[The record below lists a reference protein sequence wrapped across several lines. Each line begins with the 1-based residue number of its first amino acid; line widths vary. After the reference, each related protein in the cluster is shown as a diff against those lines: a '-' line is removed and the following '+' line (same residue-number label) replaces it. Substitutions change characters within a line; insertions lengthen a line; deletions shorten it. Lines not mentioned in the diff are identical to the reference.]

1 MLRTFQRTLVSHTLV
16 ANLTVANMSFNA
28 FRENKLV
35 AKISGFRVLFSND
48 RILFSHDRI
57 LFSHDRILFSHDR
70 ILFSHDRI
78 LFSHDRIFFCNS
90 TKHLGPF
97 SPIKRKILNRRREF
111 MFSQELANIVR

>member
-35 AKISGFRVLFSND
+35 AKISGFRVLFS
-48 RILFSHDRI
+48 
-57 LFSHDRILFSHDR
+57 
-70 ILFSHDRI
+70 
-78 LFSHDRIFFCNS
+78 HDRIFFCNS
-90 TKHLGPF
+90 TKHLCPF

>member
-1 MLRTFQRTLVSHTLV
+1 MLRPFQRTLVSHTLV
-16 ANLTVANMSFNA
+16 ANLTVANMSFNT

-35 AKISGFRVLFSND
+35 AKISGFRVLFSN
-48 RILFSHDRI
+48 
-57 LFSHDRILFSHDR
+57 
-70 ILFSHDRI
+70 DRI